1 MGLALL
7 MALQAAAPSA
17 PPAAIPSDFNL
28 ATFRPAQDEP
38 GDGPRCVSQ
47 DPSEIVVC
55 ARRRRSG
62 AYPFAEM
69 ERKFARG
76 PLVAE
81 TSIGGI
87 ATGRAYVEGVELAP
101 GMRSNR
107 VMVGIKL
114 PF

>member
-7 MALQAAAPSA
+7 VALQSAMPSA
-17 PPAAIPSDFNL
+17 PLVPIPTDFNL
-28 ATFRPAQDEP
+28 ATYRPAEDEI
-38 GDGPRCVSQ
+38 GDGRRCFSQ
-47 DPSEIVVC
+47 DPAEIVVC
-55 ARRRRSG
+55 GRRRRG
-62 AYPFAEM
+62 EAYPYDEN
-69 ERKFARG
+69 ERKFTRG

-81 TSIGGI
+81 IGIGGS

-107 VMVGIKL
+107 MMVGIKL